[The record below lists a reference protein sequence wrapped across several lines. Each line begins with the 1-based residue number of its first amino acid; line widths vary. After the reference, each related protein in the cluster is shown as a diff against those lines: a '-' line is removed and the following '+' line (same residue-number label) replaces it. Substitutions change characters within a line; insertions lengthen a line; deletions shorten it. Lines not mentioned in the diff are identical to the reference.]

1 MKPKKGKSCPN
12 TERTCTLYVPNNDM
26 NMENERMGVEIAPD
40 VELAIRRLRAL
51 QGYREMAQ
59 LYDGAIREIKTKLDI
74 LDEEFKVRYA
84 HNPIHHMESRQ
95 KSIDSMMGKLR
106 KKGLPLTLEAAREN
120 LYDIAGIRV
129 ICYYIDD
136 IYRIAEMIT
145 SQGDIAP
152 LRVRDYIA
160 QPKENGYRSLHIVAR
175 VPVFLSQKTEI
186 VPVEIQIRTIAMD
199 FWASLE
205 HRLKYK
211 GVEDVP
217 DGIHERL
224 TRCAETSAMLDREMQ
239 DIYHA
244 INGFGGLKP
253 AQLPPRMREFLED
266 MRRMENEM

>member
-1 MKPKKGKSCPN
+1 MKGKARYAPG
-12 TERTCTLYVPNNDM
+12 LIYM
-26 NMENERMGVEIAPD
+26 NMDDERMGLEMLPDTELIA
-40 VELAIRRLRAL
+40 RRLRTL
-51 QGYREMAQ
+51 QEYREMAQ

-95 KSIDSMMGKLR
+95 KSIDSILGKLH
-106 KKGLPLTLEAAREN
+106 KKQLPLTLESAREN

-145 SQGDIAP
+145 SQGDITP
-152 LRVRDYIA
+152 VRVRDYIA
-160 QPKENGYRSLHIVAR
+160 QPKENGYRSLHIVAK
-175 VPVFLSQKTEI
+175 VPVFLSRQTES

-211 GVEDVP
+211 SAEAVP

-224 TRCAETSAMLDREMQ
+224 TRCAHTSAMLDREMQ

-244 INGFGGLKP
+244 INGFGGLAP
-253 AQLPPRMREFLED
+253 AQLPPRMREILED
-266 MRRMENEM
+266 MRHMEKDS

>member
-1 MKPKKGKSCPN
+1 MS
-12 TERTCTLYVPNNDM
+12 
-26 NMENERMGVEIAPD
+26 MEDELRGLDTAPD
-40 VELAIRRLRAL
+40 IDLIGRRLRAL
-51 QGYREMAQ
+51 QEYREMAQ
-59 LYDGAIREIKTKLDI
+59 LYDGAIREIQTKLDI

-84 HNPIHHMESRQ
+84 HNPIHHMEARQ
-95 KSIDSMMGKLR
+95 KSMDSILGKLR
-106 KKGLPLTLEAAREN
+106 KKNLPLTLTAAKEN

-145 SQGDIAP
+145 SQGDISP
-152 LRVRDYIA
+152 IRVRDYIA
-160 QPKENGYRSLHIVAR
+160 QPKENGYRSLHIVAK
-175 VPVFLSQKTEI
+175 VPVFLSQRTES

-224 TRCAETSAMLDREMQ
+224 TRCANTSAMLDREMQ

-244 INGFGGLKP
+244 INGFGGLQP

-266 MRRMENEM
+266 MSRLGQNMTFDE

>member
-1 MKPKKGKSCPN
+1 MYERKKA
-12 TERTCTLYVPNNDM
+12 RYVPEIHM
-26 NMENERMGVEIAPD
+26 NMNEERMGLEMAPD
-40 VELAIRRLRAL
+40 TDLIARRLLAL
-51 QGYREMAQ
+51 QEYREMVQ

-95 KSIDSMMGKLR
+95 KSIDSILQKLR
-106 KKGLPLTLEAAREN
+106 KKNLPMTLESAREN

-129 ICYYIDD
+129 ICYYLDD

-145 SQGDIAP
+145 SQGDISP
-152 LRVRDYIA
+152 IRVRDYIA
-160 QPKENGYRSLHIVAR
+160 QPKENGYRSLHIVAK
-175 VPVFLSQKTEI
+175 VPVFLSQRTES

-211 GVEDVP
+211 GTEDVP
-217 DGIHERL
+217 DGVHERL
-224 TRCAETSAMLDREMQ
+224 TRCADTSAMLDREMQ

-253 AQLPPRMREFLED
+253 AQLPPSMREFLED
-266 MRRMENEM
+266 MRRMKDNI

>member
-1 MKPKKGKSCPN
+1 
-12 TERTCTLYVPNNDM
+12 M
-26 NMENERMGVEIAPD
+26 NMNDELRGLDLSPD
-40 VELAIRRLRAL
+40 TELIGRRLRAL
-51 QGYREMAQ
+51 QEYREMAQ
-59 LYDGAIREIKTKLDI
+59 IYDGAIREIKTKLDI

-95 KSIDSMMGKLR
+95 KSIESILGKLHKR
-106 KKGLPLTLEAAREN
+106 NLPLTLESAREN
-120 LYDIAGIRV
+120 LYDIAGVRV

-145 SQGDIAP
+145 SQGDITP
-152 LRVRDYIA
+152 VRVRDYIA
-160 QPKENGYRSLHIVAR
+160 QPKENGYRSLHIVAK
-175 VPVFLSQKTEI
+175 VPVFLTRHTEI

-211 GVEDVP
+211 GAEAVP

-224 TRCAETSAMLDREMQ
+224 TRCANTSAMLDREMQ

-244 INGFGGLKP
+244 INGFGGLAP
-253 AQLPPRMREFLED
+253 ASLPQRMREFLED
-266 MRRMENEM
+266 MNAKTDV

>member
-1 MKPKKGKSCPN
+1 MKGKARYAPGL
-12 TERTCTLYVPNNDM
+12 TYM
-26 NMENERMGVEIAPD
+26 NMDVERMGLDTLPD
-40 VELAIRRLRAL
+40 TELIGRRLKTL
-51 QGYREMAQ
+51 QEYREMSQ

-74 LDEEFKVRYA
+74 LDEEFNVRYA

-95 KSIDSMMGKLR
+95 KSIDSILGKLY
-106 KKGLPLTLEAAREN
+106 KKKLPLTLEAAREN

-145 SQGDIAP
+145 SQGDITP
-152 LRVRDYIA
+152 IRVRDYIA
-160 QPKENGYRSLHIVAR
+160 QPKENGYRSLHIVAK
-175 VPVFLSQKTEI
+175 VPVFLSRNTES

-211 GVEDVP
+211 SAEAVP

-224 TRCAETSAMLDREMQ
+224 TRCAQTSAMLDREMQ

-244 INGFGGLKP
+244 INGFGGLAP
-253 AQLPPRMREFLED
+253 AQLPPRMREILED
-266 MRRMENEM
+266 MRNMEKKV

>member
-1 MKPKKGKSCPN
+1 MKGKARYAPG
-12 TERTCTLYVPNNDM
+12 LIYM
-26 NMENERMGVEIAPD
+26 NMDDERMGLDMLPDTELIA
-40 VELAIRRLRAL
+40 RRLRAL
-51 QGYREMAQ
+51 QEYREMAQ

-95 KSIDSMMGKLR
+95 KSIDSILGKLH
-106 KKGLPLTLEAAREN
+106 KKQLPLTLESAREN

-145 SQGDIAP
+145 SQGDITP
-152 LRVRDYIA
+152 VRVRDYIA
-160 QPKENGYRSLHIVAR
+160 QPKENGYRSLHIVAK
-175 VPVFLSQKTEI
+175 VPVFLSQHTES

-211 GVEDVP
+211 SAEAVP

-224 TRCAETSAMLDREMQ
+224 TRCAHTSAMLDREMQ

-244 INGFGGLKP
+244 INGFGGLAP
-253 AQLPPRMREFLED
+253 AQLPPRMREILED
-266 MRRMENEM
+266 MRHMEKDS

>member
-1 MKPKKGKSCPN
+1 MKGKARYAPG
-12 TERTCTLYVPNNDM
+12 LIYM
-26 NMENERMGVEIAPD
+26 NMDDERMGLDMLPDTELIA
-40 VELAIRRLRAL
+40 RRLRAL
-51 QGYREMAQ
+51 QEYREMAQ

-95 KSIDSMMGKLR
+95 KSIDSILGKLH
-106 KKGLPLTLEAAREN
+106 KKQLPLTLESAREN

-145 SQGDIAP
+145 SQGDITP
-152 LRVRDYIA
+152 IRVRDYIA
-160 QPKENGYRSLHIVAR
+160 QPKENGYRSLHIVAK
-175 VPVFLSQKTEI
+175 VPVFLSQHTES

-211 GVEDVP
+211 SAEAVP

-224 TRCAETSAMLDREMQ
+224 TRCAHTSAMLDREMQ

-244 INGFGGLKP
+244 INGFGGLAP
-253 AQLPPRMREFLED
+253 AQLPPRMREILED
-266 MRRMENEM
+266 MRHMEKDS